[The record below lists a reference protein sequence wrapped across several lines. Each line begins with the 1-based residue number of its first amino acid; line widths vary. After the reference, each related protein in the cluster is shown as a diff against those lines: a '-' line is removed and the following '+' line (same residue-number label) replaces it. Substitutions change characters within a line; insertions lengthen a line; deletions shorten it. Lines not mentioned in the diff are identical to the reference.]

1 MNTHNTDFAFI
12 GLTTARIASQVR
24 DGININMTTSFGTT
38 LGTYVIFSIFDGD
51 KPLESFYLSLCKSP
65 RDMMDK
71 VFAYCLENNLFKIP
85 MDIALV
91 D

>member
-1 MNTHNTDFAFI
+1 MNIHNTDFAFI
-12 GLTTARIASQVR
+12 GLTAARIASQVR
-24 DGININMTTSFGTT
+24 DGININMATSFGTP

-51 KPLESFYLSLCKSP
+51 KSLESFYLTLCKSP

-71 VFAYCLENNLFKIP
+71 VFAYCMENNLFKIP